1 MSGIIDSGNQWEG
14 ENAVP
19 SEPSPASS
27 GDPSEDDGSGAGNLS
42 ETLPDGSSKKTA
54 AAPDGSHDGKEPPP
68 DPAERTDLLQR
79 VAEAPDAP
87 GVYLMKDAAGK
98 IIYVGKAKS
107 LRKRLVSYF
116 RDPHRND
123 PKTRVLVRKIA
134 AFETIL
140 SGTEADAL
148 MLESNLIKRHRPRYN
163 VILKDD
169 KRYPCLRLDRNE
181 PYPAL
186 EVVRKIQNDGALY
199 FGPFTSPGSMN
210 KTLRFIHKTFKLRK
224 CRHRVLRKR
233 ERPCLNCQMD
243 GCMGPCCGL
252 VDEAG
257 YQEVVREVVLFLK
270 GRTPELIRKVR
281 EEMAGAAEAEDFE
294 GAARLRDK
302 MFALERALE
311 RQVTATTDLEDRDV
325 LGIARSPAGSVM
337 TVLSVRGGFLSGSRH
352 FHLSETLADER
363 EMVSAF
369 LRHHYETPPFVPR
382 EILLPALPEDA
393 ELLESWLG
401 EKREGRVYLRHP
413 QRGEK
418 ARLLSLARENA
429 AEELE
434 RWSAGRETERDLL
447 ERLRRRLRLD
457 RLPERIECFDNSTT
471 QGESPVAGMVV
482 FTGGRPDKAAY
493 RKFTLRT
500 VEGPDD
506 YAAMAEVL
514 GRRYGKGDESEPVPD
529 LLMVDGGKGQLRVA
543 TTVLEELGMD
553 GAFPVIGIAKADE
566 KAGETVDKIYRPGRS
581 NPVSFGR
588 DGDALLFLQRV
599 RDEAHRFAIT
609 FHRNRRKKR
618 SLTSAL
624 DEVPGV
630 GPRRKK
636 ALLRHFGGIKKIRAA
651 TLDELRA
658 VPGISEAV
666 AEAIRAALE

>member
-1 MSGIIDSGNQWEG
+1 MSGNADSTEGLDRRKEENKVPMDDSNDGNG
-14 ENAVP
+14 VDAGA
-19 SEPSPASS
+19 SER
-27 GDPSEDDGSGAGNLS
+27 N
-42 ETLPDGSSKKTA
+42 
-54 AAPDGSHDGKEPPP
+54 
-68 DPAERTDLLQR
+68 DLLQR
-79 VAEAPDAP
+79 VGEAPDAP
-87 GVYLMKDAAGK
+87 GVYLMKDADGK

-107 LRKRLVSYF
+107 IRKRLASYF
-116 RDPHRND
+116 RDPHRHD

-134 AFETIL
+134 SFDTIL

-169 KRYPCLRLDRNE
+169 KHYPCLRLDRKE
-181 PYPAL
+181 PYPTL
-186 EVVRKIQNDGALY
+186 EVVRKIRNDGALY

-224 CRHRVLRKR
+224 CRHRVLRER

-257 YQEVVREVVLFLK
+257 YQEVVREVILFLK

-281 EEMAGAAEAEDFE
+281 DEMGAAAEAEDFE

-337 TVLSVRGGFLSGSRH
+337 TVLSVRGGYLGGSRH
-352 FHLSETLADER
+352 FHLTETLADEG

-369 LRHHYETPPFVPR
+369 IRHCYDVPPFVPR
-382 EILLPALPEDA
+382 EILIPAPPEDA
-393 ELLESWLG
+393 ELLEAWLG
-401 EKREGRVYLRHP
+401 ERRDGRVYLRHP

-418 ARLLSLARENA
+418 ARLLALARENA

-434 RWSAGRETERDLL
+434 RWSAGRETERDIL

-457 RLPERIECFDNSTT
+457 RLPERIECFDNSTI

-482 FTGGRPDKAAY
+482 FTDGRADPSAY
-493 RKFTLRT
+493 RKFILRT
-500 VEGPDD
+500 VTGPDD
-506 YAAMAEVL
+506 YASMAEVL
-514 GRRYGKGDESEPVPD
+514 GRRYAKAEESDPYPD

-543 TTVLEELGMD
+543 TAVLEELGLD

-566 KAGETVDKIYRPGRS
+566 KAGETADKIYRPGRA
-581 NPVSFGR
+581 NPVNFGR
-588 DGDALLFLQRV
+588 DGDLLLFLQRI
-599 RDEAHRFAIT
+599 RDEAHRFAIA
-609 FHRNRRKKR
+609 FHRNRRKRR
-618 SLTSAL
+618 SLTSVL
-624 DEVPGV
+624 DDVPGV

-636 ALLRHFGGIKKIRAA
+636 ALLRHFGGVKKIRAA
-651 TLDELRA
+651 TLEELRA

-666 AEAIRAALE
+666 AEAIRAALDESAT